1 MSDLYLKTSDLSVG
15 YDGKTLIH
23 DINIGVKRGQVLT
36 LIGPNGSGKS
46 TILKTLTKYLKTI
59 AGTVYVGEH
68 QLDTISNRDLAKQVS
83 VVLTQRLKTEMMT
96 CEDVV
101 ATGRYPH
108 TGRLGILSDDDRRIV
123 RETMEQVNITE
134 LKDRDYR
141 RISDGQRQRVLLAR
155 AICQQ
160 PQVIVLDEP
169 TSYLDVRYKLELLG
183 TMRRLAQ
190 EKNIAVVM
198 SLHELDMAER
208 VSDYVMC
215 VKGDT
220 IAHYGPAEE
229 IFGSDLITDLYD
241 LKGGSYNP
249 LFGCLEMQRTE
260 GRPEVFVLCGGGSGV
275 HVMRSLQKKQ
285 VPFVA
290 GILQE
295 NDVDWLV
302 ANALAA
308 KLISVPAFSE
318 VGEAPVQDAMECI
331 KGCRKLIVCSGFGP
345 ANRRCEELIAFAEKL
360 GKDIEDKTGQR

>member
-1 MSDLYLKTSDLSVG
+1 MQEYILKTSDLSVG

-23 DINIGVKRGQVLT
+23 DINISVKRGQVLT

-46 TILKTLTKYLKTI
+46 TILKTLTKYLKSI
-59 AGTVYVGEH
+59 AGTVYVGEN
-68 QLDTISNRDLAKQVS
+68 QLDHISNRDLAKQVS
-83 VVLTQRLKTEMMT
+83 VVLTQRLRTEMMT

-108 TGRLGILSDDDRRIV
+108 TGRLGILTDEDRQVV
-123 RETMEQVNITE
+123 RETMEKVNILE

-160 PQVIVLDEP
+160 PQIIVLDEP

-183 TMRRLAQ
+183 TMRKLAQ

-220 IAHYGPAEE
+220 IAHYGSAEE
-229 IFGSDLITDLYD
+229 IFKSDLVTELYD
-241 LKGGSYNP
+241 LKGGTYNP
-249 LFGCLEMQRTE
+249 LFGCLEMGRVE
-260 GRPEVFVLCGGGSGV
+260 GDPKVFVLCGGGSGV
-275 HVMRSLQKKQ
+275 HTFRSLQKKMT
-285 VPFVA
+285 PFAA
-290 GILQE
+290 GILSE
-295 NDVDWLV
+295 NDVDYQV
-302 ANALAA
+302 AKDLAV
-308 KLISVPAFSE
+308 KVISVPTYTEVSE
-318 VGEAPVQDAMECI
+318 GALQEAIECL
-331 KGCRKLIVCSGFGP
+331 KGCDSLMVCTEEFGHG
-345 ANRRCEELIAFAEKL
+345 NRRCAELITFAEKL
-360 GKDIEDKTGQR
+360 GKEIIKK

>member
-1 MSDLYLKTSDLSVG
+1 MQDFYLKTSDLSVG
-15 YDGKTLIH
+15 YEGKTLIH

-59 AGTVYVGEH
+59 AGTVYVGEN
-68 QLDTISNRDLAKQVS
+68 QLDHLSNRDLAKQVS

-108 TGRLGILSDDDRRIV
+108 TGRLGILTEEDRRIV
-123 RETMEQVNITE
+123 SETMAQVNITE

-229 IFGSDLITDLYD
+229 IFGHDLITELYG
-241 LKGGSYNP
+241 LKGGTYNP
-249 LFGCLEMQRTE
+249 LFGCLEMAKTE
-260 GRPEVFVLCGGGSGV
+260 GEPRVFVLAGGGSGV
-275 HVMRSLQKKQ
+275 HTFRSLQKKQ
-285 VPFVA
+285 IPFA
-290 GILQE
+290 TGIISE
-295 NDVDWLV
+295 NDVDWQV
-302 ANALAA
+302 ARSLASR
-308 KLISVPAFSE
+308 LISVPAFGE
-318 VGEAPVQDAMECI
+318 VGEAAVQEAMEVL
-331 KGCRKLIVCSGFGP
+331 KGCEKLIVCCSSFGP
-345 ANRRCEELIAFAEKL
+345 ANIRSKELISFAEKL
-360 GKDIEDKTGQR
+360 GKPIEYK

>member
-1 MSDLYLKTSDLSVG
+1 MQEYILKTSDLSVG
-15 YDGKTLIH
+15 YDGKPLIH
-23 DINIGVKRGQVLT
+23 DINIHVQRGKVLT

-59 AGTVYVGEH
+59 AGTVYVGDREI
-68 QLDTISNRDLAKQVS
+68 DTLTSRDLAKQVS
-83 VVLTQRLKTEMMT
+83 VVLTQRLRTEMMT

-108 TGRLGILSDDDRRIV
+108 TGRLGILTDEDRRIV
-123 RETMEQVNITE
+123 SETMAKVNITE

-160 PQVIVLDEP
+160 PQIIVLDEP

-183 TMRRLAQ
+183 TMRKLAQ

-220 IAHYGPAEE
+220 IAHYGSAEE
-229 IFGSDLITDLYD
+229 IFKHDLVTELYD
-241 LKGGSYNP
+241 LKDGTYNP
-249 LFGCLEMQRTE
+249 LFGCLEMLRVE
-260 GRPEVFVLCGGGSGV
+260 GEPKAFVLCGGGTGV
-275 HVMRSLQKKQ
+275 HTFRSLQKQ
-285 VPFVA
+285 LVPFAA
-290 GILQE
+290 GILSE
-295 NDVDWLV
+295 NDTDYQV
-302 ANALAA
+302 AKDLAA
-308 KLISVPAFSE
+308 KVISVPSYTEVSE
-318 VGEAPVQDAMECI
+318 TALQEAIECL
-331 KGCRKLIVCSGFGP
+331 KGCDSLIICNESFGHG
-345 ANRRCEELIAFAEKL
+345 NRRCAELIAFAEKL
-360 GKDIEDKTGQR
+360 GKEIIRKEV

>member
-1 MSDLYLKTSDLSVG
+1 MQDLYLKTSDLSVG

-23 DINIGVKRGQVLT
+23 DINIGVRRGQVLT

-108 TGRLGILSDDDRRIV
+108 TGRLGILTEEDRRIV
-123 RETMEQVNITE
+123 DDTMRQVNILE

-169 TSYLDVRYKLELLG
+169 TSYLDIRYKLELLG

-220 IAHYGPAEE
+220 IAHFGPAEE
-229 IFGSDLITDLYD
+229 IFSSDLVTGLYD
-241 LKGGSYNP
+241 LKGGTYNP
-249 LFGCLEMQRTE
+249 LFGCLEMQRIE
-260 GRPEVFVLCGGGSGV
+260 GTPEIFVLCGNGSGV
-275 HVMRSLQKKQ
+275 HVMRSLQKRQ
-285 VPFVA
+285 IPFAA
-290 GILQE
+290 GVLQE
-295 NDVDWLV
+295 NDVDYQV
-302 ANALAA
+302 AAALAA
-308 KLISVPAFSE
+308 RVISVPAFTE
-318 VGEAPVQDAMECI
+318 VGEAQIQEAMECI
-331 KGCRKLIVCSGFGP
+331 KGCRKLIACTQSGP
-345 ANRRCEELIAFAEKL
+345 QNRRCEELIPFAEKL
-360 GKDIEDKTGQR
+360 GKDVEKK

>member
-1 MSDLYLKTSDLSVG
+1 MQEFILKTSDLSVG

-23 DINIGVKRGQVLT
+23 DINISVKRGQVLT
-36 LIGPNGSGKS
+36 FIGPNGSGKS
-46 TILKTLTKYLKTI
+46 TILKTLTKYLQSI
-59 AGTVYVGEH
+59 AGTVYVGENELGH
-68 QLDTISNRDLAKQVS
+68 LTNRELAKQVS
-83 VVLTQRLKTEMMT
+83 VVLTQRLRTEMMT

-108 TGRLGILSDDDRRIV
+108 TGRLGILNEEDRRIV
-123 RETMEQVNITE
+123 RETMEKVHITD

-160 PQVIVLDEP
+160 PQIIVLDEP

-183 TMRRLAQ
+183 TMRTLAQ

-229 IFGSDLITDLYD
+229 IFGSDLVTELYD

-249 LFGCLEMQRTE
+249 LFGCLEMQRVDGE
-260 GRPEVFVLCGGGSGV
+260 PEVFVLCGNGSGV
-275 HVMRSLQKKQ
+275 HVFRSLQKQ
-285 VPFVA
+285 QIPFAA
-290 GILQE
+290 GILPE
-295 NDVDWLV
+295 NDVDHQV
-302 ANALAA
+302 AKDLAA
-308 KLISVPAFSE
+308 KVIGVPAFGT
-318 VGEAPVQDAMECI
+318 VGEDQIQEAMECI
-331 KGCRKLIVCSGFGP
+331 KNCGRLIVCTESFGETN
-345 ANRRCEELIAFAEKL
+345 ARCKELISFAEKL
-360 GKDIEDKTGQR
+360 GKDIVRK

>member
-1 MSDLYLKTSDLSVG
+1 MQDFYLKTSDLSVG
-15 YDGKTLIH
+15 YEGKTLIH

-59 AGTVYVGEH
+59 AGTVYVGEN
-68 QLDTISNRDLAKQVS
+68 QLDHLSNRDLAKQVS

-108 TGRLGILSDDDRRIV
+108 TGRLGILTEEDHRIV
-123 RETMEQVNITE
+123 DETMAQVNILE

-229 IFGSDLITDLYD
+229 IFGHDLITELYS
-241 LKGGSYNP
+241 LKGGTYNP
-249 LFGCLEMQRTE
+249 LFGCLEMAKTE
-260 GRPEVFVLCGGGSGV
+260 GEPRVFVLAGGGSGV
-275 HVMRSLQKKQ
+275 HTFRSLQKKQ
-285 VPFVA
+285 IPFAA
-290 GILQE
+290 GIIAE
-295 NDVDWLV
+295 NDVDWQV
-302 ANALAA
+302 AKSLAGR
-308 KLISVPAFSE
+308 LISVPAFGE
-318 VGEAPVQDAMECI
+318 VGEAAVQEAMEVL
-331 KGCRKLIVCSGFGP
+331 KGCEKLIVCCSSFGA
-345 ANRRCEELIAFAEKL
+345 ANIRSKELISFAEKL
-360 GKDIEDKTGQR
+360 GKPIEYK